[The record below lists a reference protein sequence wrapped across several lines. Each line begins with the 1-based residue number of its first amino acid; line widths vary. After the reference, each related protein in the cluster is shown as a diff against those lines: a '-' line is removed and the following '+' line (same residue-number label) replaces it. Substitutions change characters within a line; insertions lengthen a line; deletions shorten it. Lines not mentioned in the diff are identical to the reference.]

1 MGRCCGF
8 GGGGHAGG
16 AQVEELVQVAPERVG
31 TVIGR
36 AGAMTKLIKNH
47 TVRPSARMAHSG

>member
-1 MGRCCGF
+1 MVVGLV
-8 GGGGHAGG
+8 GGGHAGG